1 MRGVAI
7 TLGATVLAAAGW
19 WLTSALLVFLDIS
32 ILDPLLPIGAVFIA
46 LGLAENALGRWGPPH
61 P

>member
-7 TLGATVLAAAGW
+7 TLGATVLAA
-19 WLTSALLVFLDIS
+19 ALLVFLDIS
-32 ILDPLLPIGAVFIA
+32 ILDPLLPIGAVFIV